1 MRGKVHRSLRSP
13 SGSGHSAWVA
23 MTEREFVAR
32 LSTVCPET
40 QPIVDEHLADFDN
53 EILLHVLIAD
63 VRRFA
68 IASFEGEHIE
78 LLKRCLDVV
87 DTGMSD
93 GDDYVR
99 NAIGVSFV
107 EDTPL
112 WDAEM
117 RPYVATWPAALRD
130 EAERQRNWRQGDA

>member
-1 MRGKVHRSLRSP
+1 
-13 SGSGHSAWVA
+13 

>member
-1 MRGKVHRSLRSP
+1 
-13 SGSGHSAWVA
+13 
-23 MTEREFVAR
+23 MTKREFVAR
-32 LSTVCPET
+32 LSTVCPEAR
-40 QPIVDEHLADFDN
+40 PIVDDHLAGFDN

-78 LLKRCLDVV
+78 VLKRCLDVV
-87 DTGMSD
+87 GTGMTD
-93 GDDYVR
+93 GDDSVR

-117 RPYVATWPAALRD
+117 GPYIATWPAPLRD
-130 EAERQRNWRQGDA
+130 EAERQRNWRQGRA